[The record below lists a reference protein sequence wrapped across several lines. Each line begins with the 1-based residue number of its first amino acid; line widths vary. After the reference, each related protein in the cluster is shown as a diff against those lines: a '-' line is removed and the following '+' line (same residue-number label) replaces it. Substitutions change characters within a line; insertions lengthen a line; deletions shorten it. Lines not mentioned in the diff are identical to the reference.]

1 MTFSLPEHAPCFWM
15 SLHLLLLRLEKN
27 QNKGYGNQGETPWGQ
42 CQACDPGWLWTVELF
57 MGKCENT
64 DCFLIQDAETFHY
77 EGSLLLQKV
86 LLL

>member
-1 MTFSLPEHAPCFWM
+1 MGTVPGMRSWM
-15 SLHLLLLRLEKN
+15 
-27 QNKGYGNQGETPWGQ
+27 
-42 CQACDPGWLWTVELF
+42 AMD